1 MPFLIGVP
9 ASTYAVSHFYCTF
22 ILILKNFTFY
32 TFLNIL
38 DGCFFFNIHLQ
49 LDVNMTYFI
58 TSNFHQKF
66 LVKNICHINL

>member
-22 ILILKNFTFY
+22 ILNLINFTFY
-32 TFLNIL
+32 ILLNIL
-38 DGCFFFNIHLQ
+38 DGCFFNIYLR

-58 TSNFHQKF
+58 ANNFHLKF
-66 LVKNICHINL
+66 LIKNICHVNF